1 MFGGMIVITYQIF
14 FLFADWS
21 SIIDELVLVLA
32 GGVSVVD
39 QLVSLTLIAEPWN
52 PRSSKIENEEDYFKF
67 DILDSFII
75 FKFYY

>member
-1 MFGGMIVITYQIF
+1 MFGGMIVIAYQIF

-39 QLVSLTLIAEPWN
+39 QLVSLALIAEPWN
-52 PRSSKIENEEDYFKF
+52 PRSPEIKKRDYFKF
-67 DILDSFII
+67 NI
-75 FKFYY
+75 FD